1 MILSKIL
8 KEHRSQKNWTQE
20 DLANYSGVSLPTIK
34 RYEAGSDNATT
45 TNLKKIADAFEVDIS
60 NFLSPNLS
68 PKSKKNVSQ
77 STNLS
82 KNLSPNQ
89 TNLKNISKSTNQQE
103 VLNHNNDSSLVVR
116 KSTDKNVRKSFV
128 SDEKMFV
135 SETNLKNVSK
145 LENQQETLND
155 DMINIPFFE
164 NVRASA
170 GSGAYNDEE
179 STQALGLS
187 KSFLRECFGLYSF
200 INLSVILGQGDSMA
214 PTLPENCYLL
224 IQQGEVAEGEIC
236 VTRIEDELYVK
247 RLQKRPKLKLLSDNK
262 AYEPI
267 NLEGENF
274 EILGRVVGYFKK
286 TTL

>member
-1 MILSKIL
+1 MNI
-8 KEHRSQKNWTQE
+8 SQKIKNAREAKNLTQLE
-20 DLANYSGVSLPTIK
+20 LAKSSGVSLDSIK
-34 RYEAGSDNATT
+34 RYETKESNITIH
-45 TNLKKIADAFEVDIS
+45 NLIKIAKVLDIDL
-60 NFLSPNLS
+60 NYFANVPKLSLS
-68 PKSKKNVSQ
+68 LSSKMSLSQ
-77 STNLS
+77 
-82 KNLSPNQ
+82 
-89 TNLKNISKSTNQQE
+89 
-103 VLNHNNDSSLVVR
+103 
-116 KSTDKNVRKSFV
+116 DKYVP
-128 SDEKMFV
+128 
-135 SETNLKNVSK
+135 K

-170 GSGAYNDEE
+170 GSGTYNDEE

-224 IQQGEVAEGEIC
+224 IQQGEVAEGKIC

>member
-1 MILSKIL
+1 MNI
-8 KEHRSQKNWTQE
+8 SQKIKNAREAKNLTQLE
-20 DLANYSGVSLPTIK
+20 LAKSSGVSLDSIK
-34 RYEAGSDNATT
+34 RYETKESNITIH
-45 TNLKKIADAFEVDIS
+45 NLIKIAKVLDIDL
-60 NFLSPNLS
+60 NYFA
-68 PKSKKNVSQ
+68 NV
-77 STNLS
+77 
-82 KNLSPNQ
+82 P
-89 TNLKNISKSTNQQE
+89 
-103 VLNHNNDSSLVVR
+103 
-116 KSTDKNVRKSFV
+116 
-128 SDEKMFV
+128 
-135 SETNLKNVSK
+135 K

-170 GSGAYNDEE
+170 GSGTYNDEE

>member
-1 MILSKIL
+1 MNI
-8 KEHRSQKNWTQE
+8 SQKIKNAREAKNLTQLE
-20 DLANYSGVSLPTIK
+20 LAKSSGVSLDSIK
-34 RYEAGSDNATT
+34 RYETKESNITIH
-45 TNLKKIADAFEVDIS
+45 NLIKIAKVLDIDL
-60 NFLSPNLS
+60 NYFANVPKLSLS
-68 PKSKKNVSQ
+68 LSSKMSLSQ
-77 STNLS
+77 
-82 KNLSPNQ
+82 
-89 TNLKNISKSTNQQE
+89 
-103 VLNHNNDSSLVVR
+103 
-116 KSTDKNVRKSFV
+116 DKNVP
-128 SDEKMFV
+128 
-135 SETNLKNVSK
+135 K
-145 LENQQETLND
+145 LENQQETLSD

-247 RLQKRPKLKLLSDNK
+247 RLQKRPKLKLLNDNK

-267 NLEGENF
+267 DLEGENF

>member
-1 MILSKIL
+1 MEIGKKIRIAREEQGYSQEQLANELGITARTLQNYEYGRSDVGVILVGRIAKIL
-8 KEHRSQKNWTQE
+8 KIN
-20 DLANYSGVSLPTIK
+20 
-34 RYEAGSDNATT
+34 SDYFF
-45 TNLKKIADAFEVDIS
+45 KD
-60 NFLSPNLS
+60 
-68 PKSKKNVSQ
+68 
-77 STNLS
+77 
-82 KNLSPNQ
+82 
-89 TNLKNISKSTNQQE
+89 
-103 VLNHNNDSSLVVR
+103 DSSLVVR

-135 SETNLKNVSK
+135 SKTNLKNVSK
-145 LENQQETLND
+145 STNFVSYSSPNTNLESQTLND

-200 INLSVILGQGDSMA
+200 INLSVILGQGDSMT

>member
-1 MILSKIL
+1 MNI
-8 KEHRSQKNWTQE
+8 SQKIKNAREAKNLTQLE
-20 DLANYSGVSLPTIK
+20 LAKSSGVSLDSIK
-34 RYEAGSDNATT
+34 RYETKESNITIH
-45 TNLKKIADAFEVDIS
+45 NLIKIAKVLDIDL
-60 NFLSPNLS
+60 NYFANVPKLSLS
-68 PKSKKNVSQ
+68 LSSKMSLSQ
-77 STNLS
+77 
-82 KNLSPNQ
+82 
-89 TNLKNISKSTNQQE
+89 
-103 VLNHNNDSSLVVR
+103 
-116 KSTDKNVRKSFV
+116 DKYVP
-128 SDEKMFV
+128 
-135 SETNLKNVSK
+135 K

-267 NLEGENF
+267 N
-274 EILGRVVGYFKK
+274 
-286 TTL
+286 

>member
-1 MILSKIL
+1 MELYL
-8 KEHRSQKNWTQE
+8 RMKEYREHFGWTQT
-20 DLANYSGVSLPTIK
+20 DLSEKSGVSISTIK
-34 RYEAGSDNATT
+34 KYEAGSVDNFTYG
-45 TNLKKIADAFEVDIS
+45 NLKKIASAF
-60 NFLSPNLS
+60 NLS
-68 PKSKKNVSQ
+68 PASFISENMSDNSPTISNKICPTDVKNCPTS
-77 STNLS
+77 
-82 KNLSPNQ
+82 
-89 TNLKNISKSTNQQE
+89 
-103 VLNHNNDSSLVVR
+103 
-116 KSTDKNVRKSFV
+116 NVI
-128 SDEKMFV
+128 
-135 SETNLKNVSK
+135 
-145 LENQQETLND
+145 LENFTQTLND

-179 STQALGLS
+179 STRALSLS

-224 IQQGEVAEGEIC
+224 IQQGETREGEIC

-267 NLEGENF
+267 DLEGENF

>member
-1 MILSKIL
+1 
-8 KEHRSQKNWTQE
+8 EAKNLTQLE
-20 DLANYSGVSLPTIK
+20 LAKSSGVSLDSIK
-34 RYEAGSDNATT
+34 RYETKESNITIH
-45 TNLKKIADAFEVDIS
+45 NLIKIAKVLDIDL
-60 NFLSPNLS
+60 NYFANVPKLSLS
-68 PKSKKNVSQ
+68 LSSKMSLSQ
-77 STNLS
+77 
-82 KNLSPNQ
+82 
-89 TNLKNISKSTNQQE
+89 
-103 VLNHNNDSSLVVR
+103 
-116 KSTDKNVRKSFV
+116 DKYVP
-128 SDEKMFV
+128 
-135 SETNLKNVSK
+135 K

-267 NLEGENF
+267 DLEGENF

>member
-1 MILSKIL
+1 MNI
-8 KEHRSQKNWTQE
+8 SQKIKNAREAKNLTQLE
-20 DLANYSGVSLPTIK
+20 LAKSSGVSLDSIK
-34 RYEAGSDNATT
+34 RYETKESNITIH
-45 TNLKKIADAFEVDIS
+45 NLIKIAKVLDIDL
-60 NFLSPNLS
+60 NYFA
-68 PKSKKNVSQ
+68 NV
-77 STNLS
+77 
-82 KNLSPNQ
+82 P
-89 TNLKNISKSTNQQE
+89 
-103 VLNHNNDSSLVVR
+103 
-116 KSTDKNVRKSFV
+116 
-128 SDEKMFV
+128 
-135 SETNLKNVSK
+135 K

-170 GSGAYNDEE
+170 GSGTYNDEE

-274 EILGRVVGYFKK
+274 EILGRV
-286 TTL
+286 

>member
-1 MILSKIL
+1 MEIGKKIRIAREEQGYSQEQLANELGITARTLQNYEYGRSDIGVILVGKIANIL
-8 KEHRSQKNWTQE
+8 KIN
-20 DLANYSGVSLPTIK
+20 
-34 RYEAGSDNATT
+34 SDYFF
-45 TNLKKIADAFEVDIS
+45 KD
-60 NFLSPNLS
+60 
-68 PKSKKNVSQ
+68 
-77 STNLS
+77 
-82 KNLSPNQ
+82 
-89 TNLKNISKSTNQQE
+89 
-103 VLNHNNDSSLVVR
+103 DSSLV
-116 KSTDKNVRKSFV
+116 VRKSFV
-128 SDEKMFV
+128 SDEKKSI
-135 SETNLKNVSK
+135 SETNLKNVPKLSLNMSLNQDKYVSK
-145 LENQQETLND
+145 LENQQEALSD

-200 INLSVILGQGDSMA
+200 INLSVILGQGDSMS

-224 IQQGEVAEGEIC
+224 IQQGEVKEGEIC

-267 NLEGENF
+267 DLEGENF

>member
-1 MILSKIL
+1 MNI
-8 KEHRSQKNWTQE
+8 SQKIKNAREAKNLTQLE
-20 DLANYSGVSLPTIK
+20 LAKSSGVSLDSIK
-34 RYEAGSDNATT
+34 RYETKESNITIH
-45 TNLKKIADAFEVDIS
+45 NLIKIAKVLDIDL
-60 NFLSPNLS
+60 NYFANVPKLSLS
-68 PKSKKNVSQ
+68 LSSKMSLSQ
-77 STNLS
+77 
-82 KNLSPNQ
+82 
-89 TNLKNISKSTNQQE
+89 
-103 VLNHNNDSSLVVR
+103 
-116 KSTDKNVRKSFV
+116 DKYVP
-128 SDEKMFV
+128 
-135 SETNLKNVSK
+135 K
-145 LENQQETLND
+145 LENQQEALSD

-170 GSGAYNDEE
+170 GNGAYNDEE

-200 INLSVILGQGDSMA
+200 INLSVILGQGDSMT

>member
-1 MILSKIL
+1 NAR
-8 KEHRSQKNWTQE
+8 EAKNLTQLE
-20 DLANYSGVSLPTIK
+20 LAKSSGVSLDSIK
-34 RYEAGSDNATT
+34 RYETKESNITIH
-45 TNLKKIADAFEVDIS
+45 NLIKIAKVLDIDL
-60 NFLSPNLS
+60 NYFA
-68 PKSKKNVSQ
+68 NV
-77 STNLS
+77 
-82 KNLSPNQ
+82 P
-89 TNLKNISKSTNQQE
+89 
-103 VLNHNNDSSLVVR
+103 
-116 KSTDKNVRKSFV
+116 
-128 SDEKMFV
+128 
-135 SETNLKNVSK
+135 K

-170 GSGAYNDEE
+170 GSGTYNDEE

>member
-1 MILSKIL
+1 NLLNLSRQKVYFMNI
-8 KEHRSQKNWTQE
+8 SQKIKNAREAKNLTQLE
-20 DLANYSGVSLPTIK
+20 LAKSSGVSLDSIK
-34 RYEAGSDNATT
+34 RYETKESNITIH
-45 TNLKKIADAFEVDIS
+45 NLIKIAKVLDIDL
-60 NFLSPNLS
+60 NYFANVPKLSLS
-68 PKSKKNVSQ
+68 LSSKMSLSQ
-77 STNLS
+77 
-82 KNLSPNQ
+82 
-89 TNLKNISKSTNQQE
+89 
-103 VLNHNNDSSLVVR
+103 
-116 KSTDKNVRKSFV
+116 DKYVP
-128 SDEKMFV
+128 
-135 SETNLKNVSK
+135 K
-145 LENQQETLND
+145 LENQQEALSD

>member
-1 MILSKIL
+1 MNI
-8 KEHRSQKNWTQE
+8 SQKIKNAREAKNLTQLE
-20 DLANYSGVSLPTIK
+20 LAKSSGVSLDSIK
-34 RYEAGSDNATT
+34 RYETKESNITIH
-45 TNLKKIADAFEVDIS
+45 NLIKIAKVLDIDL
-60 NFLSPNLS
+60 NYFANVPKLSLS
-68 PKSKKNVSQ
+68 LSSKMSLSQ
-77 STNLS
+77 
-82 KNLSPNQ
+82 
-89 TNLKNISKSTNQQE
+89 
-103 VLNHNNDSSLVVR
+103 
-116 KSTDKNVRKSFV
+116 DKYVP
-128 SDEKMFV
+128 
-135 SETNLKNVSK
+135 K
-145 LENQQETLND
+145 LENQQEALSD

-200 INLSVILGQGDSMA
+200 INLSVILGQGDSMT

-267 NLEGENF
+267 DLEGENF

>member
-1 MILSKIL
+1 MNI
-8 KEHRSQKNWTQE
+8 SQKIKNAREAKNLTQLE
-20 DLANYSGVSLPTIK
+20 LAKSSGVSLDSIK
-34 RYEAGSDNATT
+34 RYETKESNITIH
-45 TNLKKIADAFEVDIS
+45 NLIKIAKVLDIDL
-60 NFLSPNLS
+60 NYFANVPKLSLS
-68 PKSKKNVSQ
+68 LSSKMSLSQ
-77 STNLS
+77 
-82 KNLSPNQ
+82 
-89 TNLKNISKSTNQQE
+89 
-103 VLNHNNDSSLVVR
+103 
-116 KSTDKNVRKSFV
+116 DKYVP
-128 SDEKMFV
+128 
-135 SETNLKNVSK
+135 K

-267 NLEGENF
+267 NLEGE
-274 EILGRVVGYFKK
+274 
-286 TTL
+286 

>member
-1 MILSKIL
+1 MNI
-8 KEHRSQKNWTQE
+8 SQKIKNAREAKNLTQLE
-20 DLANYSGVSLPTIK
+20 LAKSSGVSLDSIK
-34 RYEAGSDNATT
+34 RYETKESNITIH
-45 TNLKKIADAFEVDIS
+45 NLIKIAKVLDIDL
-60 NFLSPNLS
+60 NYFANVPKLSLS
-68 PKSKKNVSQ
+68 LSSKMSLSQ
-77 STNLS
+77 
-82 KNLSPNQ
+82 
-89 TNLKNISKSTNQQE
+89 
-103 VLNHNNDSSLVVR
+103 
-116 KSTDKNVRKSFV
+116 DKYVP
-128 SDEKMFV
+128 
-135 SETNLKNVSK
+135 K

-170 GSGAYNDEE
+170 GSGTYNDEE
-179 STQALGLS
+179 STQALRLS

>member
-1 MILSKIL
+1 
-8 KEHRSQKNWTQE
+8 KNAREAKNLTQLE
-20 DLANYSGVSLPTIK
+20 LAKSSGVSLDSIK
-34 RYEAGSDNATT
+34 RYETKESNITIH
-45 TNLKKIADAFEVDIS
+45 NLIKIAKVLDIDL
-60 NFLSPNLS
+60 NYFANVPKLSLS
-68 PKSKKNVSQ
+68 LSSKMSLSQ
-77 STNLS
+77 
-82 KNLSPNQ
+82 
-89 TNLKNISKSTNQQE
+89 
-103 VLNHNNDSSLVVR
+103 
-116 KSTDKNVRKSFV
+116 DKYVP
-128 SDEKMFV
+128 
-135 SETNLKNVSK
+135 K

-170 GSGAYNDEE
+170 GSGTYNDEE

>member
-1 MILSKIL
+1 MNI
-8 KEHRSQKNWTQE
+8 SQKIKNAREAKNLTQLE
-20 DLANYSGVSLPTIK
+20 LAKSSGVSLDSIK
-34 RYEAGSDNATT
+34 RYETKESNITIH
-45 TNLKKIADAFEVDIS
+45 NLIKIAKVLDIDL
-60 NFLSPNLS
+60 NYFANVPKLSLS
-68 PKSKKNVSQ
+68 LSSKMSLSQ
-77 STNLS
+77 
-82 KNLSPNQ
+82 
-89 TNLKNISKSTNQQE
+89 
-103 VLNHNNDSSLVVR
+103 
-116 KSTDKNVRKSFV
+116 DKYVP
-128 SDEKMFV
+128 
-135 SETNLKNVSK
+135 K
-145 LENQQETLND
+145 LENQQEALSD

>member
-1 MILSKIL
+1 MELSL
-8 KEHRSQKNWTQE
+8 RMKEYREYFGWTQT
-20 DLANYSGVSLPTIK
+20 DLSEKSGVSISTIK
-34 RYEAGSDNATT
+34 KYEAGSVDNFTYG
-45 TNLKKIADAFEVDIS
+45 NLKKIASAF
-60 NFLSPNLS
+60 NLS
-68 PKSKKNVSQ
+68 PASFISENMSDNSPTISNKICPTSNV
-77 STNLS
+77 
-82 KNLSPNQ
+82 
-89 TNLKNISKSTNQQE
+89 I
-103 VLNHNNDSSLVVR
+103 
-116 KSTDKNVRKSFV
+116 
-128 SDEKMFV
+128 
-135 SETNLKNVSK
+135 
-145 LENQQETLND
+145 LENFTQTLND

-170 GSGAYNDEE
+170 GSGTYNDEE

-267 NLEGENF
+267 DLEGENF

>member
-1 MILSKIL
+1 MNI
-8 KEHRSQKNWTQE
+8 SQKIKNAREAKNLTQLE
-20 DLANYSGVSLPTIK
+20 LAKSSGVSLDSIK
-34 RYEAGSDNATT
+34 RYETKESNITIH
-45 TNLKKIADAFEVDIS
+45 NLIKIAKVLDIDL
-60 NFLSPNLS
+60 NYFANAPKLSLS
-68 PKSKKNVSQ
+68 LSSKMSLSQ
-77 STNLS
+77 
-82 KNLSPNQ
+82 
-89 TNLKNISKSTNQQE
+89 
-103 VLNHNNDSSLVVR
+103 
-116 KSTDKNVRKSFV
+116 DKYVP
-128 SDEKMFV
+128 
-135 SETNLKNVSK
+135 K

-170 GSGAYNDEE
+170 GSGTYNDEE

>member
-1 MILSKIL
+1 MNI
-8 KEHRSQKNWTQE
+8 SQKIKNAREAKNLTQLE
-20 DLANYSGVSLPTIK
+20 LAKSSGVSLDSIK
-34 RYEAGSDNATT
+34 RYETKESNITIH
-45 TNLKKIADAFEVDIS
+45 NLIKIAKVLDIDL
-60 NFLSPNLS
+60 NYFANVPKLSLS
-68 PKSKKNVSQ
+68 LSSKMSLSQ
-77 STNLS
+77 
-82 KNLSPNQ
+82 
-89 TNLKNISKSTNQQE
+89 
-103 VLNHNNDSSLVVR
+103 
-116 KSTDKNVRKSFV
+116 DKNVP
-128 SDEKMFV
+128 
-135 SETNLKNVSK
+135 K
-145 LENQQETLND
+145 LENQQETLSD

>member
-1 MILSKIL
+1 MNI
-8 KEHRSQKNWTQE
+8 SQKIKNAREAKNLTQLE
-20 DLANYSGVSLPTIK
+20 LAKSSGVSLDSIK
-34 RYEAGSDNATT
+34 RYETKESNITIH
-45 TNLKKIADAFEVDIS
+45 NLIKIAKVLDIDL
-60 NFLSPNLS
+60 NYFANVPKLSLS
-68 PKSKKNVSQ
+68 LSSKMSLSQ
-77 STNLS
+77 
-82 KNLSPNQ
+82 
-89 TNLKNISKSTNQQE
+89 
-103 VLNHNNDSSLVVR
+103 
-116 KSTDKNVRKSFV
+116 DKNVP
-128 SDEKMFV
+128 
-135 SETNLKNVSK
+135 K
-145 LENQQETLND
+145 LENQQETLSD

-267 NLEGENF
+267 
-274 EILGRVVGYFKK
+274 
-286 TTL
+286 

>member
-1 MILSKIL
+1 MNI
-8 KEHRSQKNWTQE
+8 SQKIKNAREAKNLTQLE
-20 DLANYSGVSLPTIK
+20 LAKSSGVSLDSIK
-34 RYEAGSDNATT
+34 RYETKESNITIH
-45 TNLKKIADAFEVDIS
+45 NLIKIAKVLDIDL
-60 NFLSPNLS
+60 NYFANVPKLSLS
-68 PKSKKNVSQ
+68 LSSKMSLSQ
-77 STNLS
+77 
-82 KNLSPNQ
+82 
-89 TNLKNISKSTNQQE
+89 
-103 VLNHNNDSSLVVR
+103 
-116 KSTDKNVRKSFV
+116 DKYVP
-128 SDEKMFV
+128 
-135 SETNLKNVSK
+135 K

-170 GSGAYNDEE
+170 GSGTYNDEE

-200 INLSVILGQGDSMA
+200 INLSVILGQGDSMT

>member
-1 MILSKIL
+1 MEIGKKIRIAREEQGYSQEQLANELGITARTLQNYEYGRSDVGVILVGRIAKIL
-8 KEHRSQKNWTQE
+8 KIN
-20 DLANYSGVSLPTIK
+20 
-34 RYEAGSDNATT
+34 SDYFF
-45 TNLKKIADAFEVDIS
+45 KD
-60 NFLSPNLS
+60 
-68 PKSKKNVSQ
+68 
-77 STNLS
+77 
-82 KNLSPNQ
+82 
-89 TNLKNISKSTNQQE
+89 
-103 VLNHNNDSSLVVR
+103 DSSLVVR

-135 SETNLKNVSK
+135 SKTNLKNVSK
-145 LENQQETLND
+145 STNFVSYSSPNTNLESQTLND

>member
-1 MILSKIL
+1 MLVKEKLMKLGNKI
-8 KEHRSQKNWTQE
+8 KEAREFKQLTQNE
-20 DLANYSGVSLPTIK
+20 LVKISGISRASLQL
-34 RYEAGSDNATT
+34 YEADKGNITLE
-45 TNLKKIADAFEVDIS
+45 NLEKIANALEIDIAYFVSPS
-60 NFLSPNLS
+60 N
-68 PKSKKNVSQ
+68 V
-77 STNLS
+77 
-82 KNLSPNQ
+82 
-89 TNLKNISKSTNQQE
+89 SKSTN
-103 VLNHNNDSSLVVR
+103 
-116 KSTDKNVRKSFV
+116 FV
-128 SDEKMFV
+128 SY
-135 SETNLKNVSK
+135 SSPNTNLES
-145 LENQQETLND
+145 QTLD
-155 DMINIPFFE
+155 DDIINIPFFE

-179 STQALGLS
+179 SNQALGLS

-224 IQQGEVAEGEIC
+224 IQQGEVKEGEIC

-267 NLEGENF
+267 SLDGENF

>member
-1 MILSKIL
+1 MELSL
-8 KEHRSQKNWTQE
+8 RMKEYREYFGWTQT
-20 DLANYSGVSLPTIK
+20 DLSEKSGVSISTIK
-34 RYEAGSDNATT
+34 KYEAGSVDNFTYG
-45 TNLKKIADAFEVDIS
+45 NLKKIASAF
-60 NFLSPNLS
+60 NLS
-68 PKSKKNVSQ
+68 PASFISENMSDNSPTISNKICPTSNV
-77 STNLS
+77 
-82 KNLSPNQ
+82 
-89 TNLKNISKSTNQQE
+89 I
-103 VLNHNNDSSLVVR
+103 
-116 KSTDKNVRKSFV
+116 
-128 SDEKMFV
+128 
-135 SETNLKNVSK
+135 
-145 LENQQETLND
+145 LENFTQTLND

-200 INLSVILGQGDSMA
+200 INLSVILGQGDSMT

-267 NLEGENF
+267 DLEGENF

>member
-1 MILSKIL
+1 MELSL
-8 KEHRSQKNWTQE
+8 RMKEYREYFGWTQT
-20 DLANYSGVSLPTIK
+20 DLSEKSGVSISTIK
-34 RYEAGSDNATT
+34 KYEAGSVDNFTYG
-45 TNLKKIADAFEVDIS
+45 NLKKIASAF
-60 NFLSPNLS
+60 NLS
-68 PKSKKNVSQ
+68 PASFISENMSDNSPTISNKICPTKVKNCPTS
-77 STNLS
+77 
-82 KNLSPNQ
+82 
-89 TNLKNISKSTNQQE
+89 
-103 VLNHNNDSSLVVR
+103 
-116 KSTDKNVRKSFV
+116 NVI
-128 SDEKMFV
+128 
-135 SETNLKNVSK
+135 
-145 LENQQETLND
+145 LENFTQTLND

-200 INLSVILGQGDSMA
+200 INLSVILGQGDSMT

>member
-1 MILSKIL
+1 MNI
-8 KEHRSQKNWTQE
+8 SQKIKNAREAKNLTQLE
-20 DLANYSGVSLPTIK
+20 LAKSSGVSLDSIK
-34 RYEAGSDNATT
+34 RYETKESNITIH
-45 TNLKKIADAFEVDIS
+45 NLIKIAKVLDIDL
-60 NFLSPNLS
+60 NYFANVPKLSLS
-68 PKSKKNVSQ
+68 LSSKMSLSQ
-77 STNLS
+77 
-82 KNLSPNQ
+82 
-89 TNLKNISKSTNQQE
+89 
-103 VLNHNNDSSLVVR
+103 
-116 KSTDKNVRKSFV
+116 DKYVP
-128 SDEKMFV
+128 
-135 SETNLKNVSK
+135 K

-200 INLSVILGQGDSMA
+200 INLSVILGQGDSMT

>member
-1 MILSKIL
+1 L
-8 KEHRSQKNWTQE
+8 TQLE
-20 DLANYSGVSLPTIK
+20 LAKSSGVSLDSIK
-34 RYEAGSDNATT
+34 RYETKESNITIH
-45 TNLKKIADAFEVDIS
+45 NLIKIAKVLDIDL
-60 NFLSPNLS
+60 NYFA
-68 PKSKKNVSQ
+68 NV
-77 STNLS
+77 
-82 KNLSPNQ
+82 P
-89 TNLKNISKSTNQQE
+89 
-103 VLNHNNDSSLVVR
+103 
-116 KSTDKNVRKSFV
+116 
-128 SDEKMFV
+128 
-135 SETNLKNVSK
+135 K

-170 GSGAYNDEE
+170 GSGTYNDEE

>member
-1 MILSKIL
+1 MNI
-8 KEHRSQKNWTQE
+8 SQKIKNAREAKNLTQLE
-20 DLANYSGVSLPTIK
+20 LAKSSGVSLDSIK
-34 RYEAGSDNATT
+34 RYETKESNITIH
-45 TNLKKIADAFEVDIS
+45 NLIKIAKVLDIDL
-60 NFLSPNLS
+60 NYFANVPKLSLS
-68 PKSKKNVSQ
+68 LSSKMSLSQ
-77 STNLS
+77 
-82 KNLSPNQ
+82 
-89 TNLKNISKSTNQQE
+89 
-103 VLNHNNDSSLVVR
+103 
-116 KSTDKNVRKSFV
+116 DKYVP
-128 SDEKMFV
+128 
-135 SETNLKNVSK
+135 K

-247 RLQKRPKLKLLSDNK
+247 RLQK
-262 AYEPI
+262 
-267 NLEGENF
+267 
-274 EILGRVVGYFKK
+274 
-286 TTL
+286 

>member
-1 MILSKIL
+1 
-8 KEHRSQKNWTQE
+8 
-20 DLANYSGVSLPTIK
+20 
-34 RYEAGSDNATT
+34 
-45 TNLKKIADAFEVDIS
+45 
-60 NFLSPNLS
+60 
-68 PKSKKNVSQ
+68 NV
-77 STNLS
+77 
-82 KNLSPNQ
+82 P
-89 TNLKNISKSTNQQE
+89 
-103 VLNHNNDSSLVVR
+103 
-116 KSTDKNVRKSFV
+116 
-128 SDEKMFV
+128 
-135 SETNLKNVSK
+135 K

-170 GSGAYNDEE
+170 GSGTYNDEE

>member
-1 MILSKIL
+1 QL
-8 KEHRSQKNWTQE
+8 E
-20 DLANYSGVSLPTIK
+20 LAKSSGVSLDSIK
-34 RYEAGSDNATT
+34 RYETKESNITIH
-45 TNLKKIADAFEVDIS
+45 NLIKIAKVLDIDL
-60 NFLSPNLS
+60 NYFA
-68 PKSKKNVSQ
+68 NV
-77 STNLS
+77 
-82 KNLSPNQ
+82 P
-89 TNLKNISKSTNQQE
+89 
-103 VLNHNNDSSLVVR
+103 
-116 KSTDKNVRKSFV
+116 
-128 SDEKMFV
+128 
-135 SETNLKNVSK
+135 K

-170 GSGAYNDEE
+170 GSGTYNDEE

>member
-1 MILSKIL
+1 MNI
-8 KEHRSQKNWTQE
+8 SQKIKNAREAKNLTQLE
-20 DLANYSGVSLPTIK
+20 LAKSSGVSLDSIK
-34 RYEAGSDNATT
+34 RYETKESNITIH
-45 TNLKKIADAFEVDIS
+45 NLIKIAKVLDIDL
-60 NFLSPNLS
+60 NYFA
-68 PKSKKNVSQ
+68 NV
-77 STNLS
+77 
-82 KNLSPNQ
+82 P
-89 TNLKNISKSTNQQE
+89 
-103 VLNHNNDSSLVVR
+103 
-116 KSTDKNVRKSFV
+116 
-128 SDEKMFV
+128 
-135 SETNLKNVSK
+135 K

-170 GSGAYNDEE
+170 GSGTYNDEE

-200 INLSVILGQGDSMA
+200 INLSVILGQGDSMT

>member
-1 MILSKIL
+1 MEIGKKIRIAREEQGYSQEQLANELGITARTLQNYEYGRSDVGVILVGKIAKIL
-8 KEHRSQKNWTQE
+8 KIN
-20 DLANYSGVSLPTIK
+20 
-34 RYEAGSDNATT
+34 SDYFFKDDN
-45 TNLKKIADAFEVDIS
+45 
-60 NFLSPNLS
+60 
-68 PKSKKNVSQ
+68 
-77 STNLS
+77 
-82 KNLSPNQ
+82 
-89 TNLKNISKSTNQQE
+89 
-103 VLNHNNDSSLVVR
+103 SLV
-116 KSTDKNVRKSFV
+116 VRKSFV
-128 SDEKMFV
+128 SDEKMFA
-135 SETNLKNVSK
+135 SETNLKNVPKLSLSLSSKMSLSQDKYVPK

-170 GSGAYNDEE
+170 GSGAYNNEE
-179 STQALGLS
+179 NNQALGLS

-200 INLSVILGQGDSMA
+200 INLSVILGQGDSMV

-224 IQQGEVAEGEIC
+224 VQQGEVKEGEIC
-236 VTRIEDELYVK
+236 VTRIENELYVK

-267 NLEGENF
+267 DLEGENF

>member
-1 MILSKIL
+1 MNI
-8 KEHRSQKNWTQE
+8 SQKIKNAREAKNLTQLE
-20 DLANYSGVSLPTIK
+20 LAKSSGVSLDSIK
-34 RYEAGSDNATT
+34 RYETKESNITIH
-45 TNLKKIADAFEVDIS
+45 NLIKIAKVLDIDL
-60 NFLSPNLS
+60 NYFANVPKLSLS
-68 PKSKKNVSQ
+68 LSSKMSLSQ
-77 STNLS
+77 
-82 KNLSPNQ
+82 
-89 TNLKNISKSTNQQE
+89 
-103 VLNHNNDSSLVVR
+103 
-116 KSTDKNVRKSFV
+116 DKYVP
-128 SDEKMFV
+128 
-135 SETNLKNVSK
+135 K

-262 AYEPI
+262 A
-267 NLEGENF
+267 
-274 EILGRVVGYFKK
+274 
-286 TTL
+286 

>member
-1 MILSKIL
+1 MNI
-8 KEHRSQKNWTQE
+8 SQKIKNAREAKNLTQLE
-20 DLANYSGVSLPTIK
+20 LAKSSGVSLDSIK
-34 RYEAGSDNATT
+34 RYETKESNITIH
-45 TNLKKIADAFEVDIS
+45 NLIKIAKVLDIDL
-60 NFLSPNLS
+60 NYFANVPKLPLSLS
-68 PKSKKNVSQ
+68 SKMSLSQ
-77 STNLS
+77 
-82 KNLSPNQ
+82 
-89 TNLKNISKSTNQQE
+89 
-103 VLNHNNDSSLVVR
+103 
-116 KSTDKNVRKSFV
+116 DKYVP
-128 SDEKMFV
+128 
-135 SETNLKNVSK
+135 K

-200 INLSVILGQGDSMA
+200 INLSVILGQGDSMT

-247 RLQKRPKLKLLSDNK
+247 RLQKRP
-262 AYEPI
+262 
-267 NLEGENF
+267 
-274 EILGRVVGYFKK
+274 
-286 TTL
+286 